1 MRKFKVVGK
10 SVPKVDAFSL
20 ALGKPLF
27 ADDIELRGMLHTK
40 ILWSPHAHARIKNI
54 DTGKAEALPGVH
66 AVFCYK
72 NVPRVIHTSAGQGWP
87 EPSPYDVVMFDNKV
101 RHVGDRVAAVAAETE
116 EIAEKALRLIKV
128 EYEPLPTVFDPERAM
143 DEGAPVI
150 HDEPDCKYLIPVFYD
165 PKHNHCAHIDLDVGD
180 FEQGIKEADFV
191 IEHKFKTHHEQH
203 CSLEPHTCVCY
214 FDHAGRLVIRT
225 STQVPFH
232 VRRIIA
238 QCLQVPERMIRVIKP
253 RIGGGFGGKQ
263 EVLIDD
269 VCAMLAMRTKR
280 PVRLVY
286 TREEEFT
293 SARVRHPMVMWV
305 KTGVKK
311 DGTITAIQL
320 RVLSNAGAYGPHA
333 MTVMNNT
340 CAKALPLFH
349 CKNIKWIADAV
360 YTNLIP
366 GGAYRGYGV
375 TQAAFP
381 MGVMMDE
388 MSEAIGMDPVDFWK
402 MNTIKKGETSPI
414 FKALS
419 ETGKGVEMIVE
430 SCSLPECIAK
440 SAEIFGWREKL
451 EQYKNQPEGPVKYGV
466 GMSCMVQGG
475 TVPMIDMASAFAK
488 MNDDGSFNLLIGA
501 TDLGTGADTV
511 LTQIFAETLDIPV
524 EDVIVYPSD
533 TDITPFD
540 KGAYA
545 SSTTY
550 LSGMAVLK
558 TAEKIKEQIL
568 NVAAD
573 MLGEPKEDLRIEN
586 KAVISNKSGKRVEF
600 SQIVK
605 RALYSKDQF
614 QIAAIA
620 SELSRLPPQSFAA
633 HFTEV
638 MVDTETG
645 QVKVLSYVAAVDCG
659 TAVNPKLAEGQV
671 EGAILNGIS
680 YALTEEFFFDDKGRV
695 LNPSFGDYKIFSA
708 PDIPKITTI
717 LVPSYEPTGPYGA
730 KTVGEVNI
738 NGPLPAISN
747 AIYNAV
753 GTRLYNTPFTPER
766 VLRALKEKEKKG
778 QTRRR

>member
-1 MRKFKVVGK
+1 MSEFKVVNK
-10 SVPKVDAFSL
+10 SVPKIDSLSL
-20 ALGKPLF
+20 ALGKPVF
-27 ADDIELRGMLHTK
+27 ADDIELRGMLHAK

-54 DTGKAEALPGVH
+54 DTSEAEALPGVH
-66 AVFCYK
+66 AVLCYK
-72 NVPRVIHTSAGQGWP
+72 NVPRVAHTTAGQGWP
-87 EPSPYDVVMFDNKV
+87 EAAPYDMVTFDSKV
-101 RHVGDRVAAVAAETE
+101 RYVGDRVAAVAAETE

-150 HDEPDCKYLIPVFYD
+150 HDEPDCKYIIPVFYD
-165 PKHNHCAHIDLDVGD
+165 PKHNHCAHVDLEVGD
-180 FEQGIKEADFV
+180 FEQALKEADFV

-203 CSLEPHTCVCY
+203 CSIEPHTCICY

-232 VRRIIA
+232 VRRIVA
-238 QCLQVPERMIRVIKP
+238 QCLQVPERTIRVIKP

-263 EVLIDD
+263 EVPIED
-269 VCAMLAMRTKR
+269 VPAMLAMRTKR

-293 SARVRHPMVMWV
+293 SARVRHPMVMWA
-305 KTGVKK
+305 KTGVRK

-320 RVLSNAGAYGPHA
+320 RVLSNAGAYGTQA

-340 CAKALPLFH
+340 CAKTLPLFH

-360 YTNLIP
+360 YTNLLI

-375 TQAAFP
+375 TQGLFP
-381 MGVMMDE
+381 MGIMMDE
-388 MSEAIGMDPVDFWK
+388 MAEAIGMDPMDFWK

-414 FKALS
+414 FKALG
-419 ETGKGVEMIVE
+419 ELGKGVDMIVE
-430 SCSLPECIAK
+430 SCALPECIDK
-440 SAEIFGWREKL
+440 GAEIFGWREKRK
-451 EQYKNQPEGPVKYGV
+451 QYKNQPEDPVKYGV
-466 GMSCMVQGG
+466 GVCCMAQGG
-475 TVPMIDMASAFAK
+475 TIALIDMASAFAK

-511 LTQIFAETLDIPV
+511 LSQIFAETLDIPV
-524 EDVIVYPSD
+524 EDVIVYASD

-550 LSGMAVLK
+550 LSGLAVLK
-558 TAEKIKEQIL
+558 TSEKIRGQIL
-568 NVAAD
+568 SVAAD

-586 KAVISNKSGKRVEF
+586 KGVASSKSGKRVELDRIAK
-600 SQIVK
+600 Q
-605 RALYSKDQF
+605 ALYNKDQF

-620 SELSRLPPQSFAA
+620 SEFSRLCPQSFAA
-633 HFTEV
+633 HFVEV
-638 MVDTETG
+638 AVDTETG

-659 TAVNPKLAEGQV
+659 TAINPKLAEGQV
-671 EGAILNGIS
+671 EGAILDGIS
-680 YALTEEFFFDDKGRV
+680 YALTAEFIFDDKGRV
-695 LNPSFGDYKIFSA
+695 LNPSFSDYKIFSA

-730 KTVGEVNI
+730 KTLGEINI

-753 GTRLYNTPFTPER
+753 GVRLYDAPFTPER
-766 VLRALKEKEKKG
+766 VLRALKEK
-778 QTRRR
+778 R